1 MLLKQAIDISRK
13 LLQQYVSMTVSD
25 IEFMVASHYTS
36 KINDFEDLA
45 KVSTYGFR
53 GEALHSL
60 CSVCGIFILIFEF
73 SR

>member
-1 MLLKQAIDISRK
+1 
-13 LLQQYVSMTVSD
+13 MTVSD